1 MHPKRIMQID
11 KELVNDFD
19 YNGAEF
25 PLREKD
31 FNNIETKNNICI
43 NVFCY
48 ENKLTFPIYN
58 SDQKFENSMDLLL
71 VTVENNSYYVYIK
84 DFNRFMFHKTKINN
98 EKHFCKSCLQC
109 FSNKNL
115 LAEHKEICLS
125 INGTQSVRLKKRA
138 IAFKNYYK
146 QIPVPFKILLM
157 LSP

>member
-48 ENKLTFPIYN
+48 KNKLTFPIYS
-58 SDQKFENSMDLLL
+58 SD
-71 VTVENNSYYVYIK
+71 
-84 DFNRFMFHKTKINN
+84 
-98 EKHFCKSCLQC
+98 
-109 FSNKNL
+109 
-115 LAEHKEICLS
+115 
-125 INGTQSVRLKKRA
+125 
-138 IAFKNYYK
+138 
-146 QIPVPFKILLM
+146 
-157 LSP
+157 